1 MKVRQLQV
9 WVHYSV
15 KNLIKTIKGGI
26 NELPLIFILKTHKT
40 EHRL

>member
-15 KNLIKTIKGGI
+15 KNLIKRVRGGI
-26 NELPLIFILKTHKT
+26 KVLPLIFNLKTHKT
-40 EHRL
+40 EQKL